1 MNELNMNN
9 TNENKA
15 APPVDVPRLV
25 RLLDSGNAAL
35 HLLIDISGR
44 GLVIA
49 DELEAGGLKIDRVR
63 KNGDGWVA
71 VNP

>member
-1 MNELNMNN
+1 MTTTLL
-9 TNENKA
+9 NKA

-25 RLLDSGNAAL
+25 RLLDSGDAAS

-44 GLVIA
+44 GLPIA
-49 DELEAGGLKIDRVR
+49 DTLEASGLKIIRVR
-63 KNGDGWVA
+63 KNGDGWSA